1 VGGGGGYGGCG
12 GGGEKRGGFVRLKN
26 HIRPNDAAIQK
37 ALKVAS
43 KHAKG
48 KNKTIAKKSGMVK

>member
-1 VGGGGGYGGCG
+1 M
-12 GGGEKRGGFVRLKN
+12 GEKRGGFIRFKN
-26 HIRPNDAAIQK
+26 HIRPNEAAVQK

-48 KNKTIAKKSGMVK
+48 KNKTITKKSSVVK